1 MTRQQDFFGEYDRG
15 ALSIAI
21 RQLGEQMGAQA
32 SRVKHYLHQNYY
44 PEFLPVSGIRRRQIL
59 HEIRGFDV
67 VFHKLSADMVRFV
80 YKLEQKIVTEAA
92 TQGGGTALM
101 VLNGLRERQK
111 LIDLLLRGIHQKLA
125 HFRGTQIVSKPM
137 IDTNGLYQLCA
148 ELEKLALFIQ
158 YLAIGAKNSESGLLA
173 FKLGENFAER
183 LLAALPDLRLL
194 ELDWSLVQ
202 NYLEIGQ
209 NPTPQWVEA
218 EIVGHDFAANSDQ
231 DEESHAPPL
240 KAQLHAEADF
250 SDPTHAEPKT
260 RTKPPTSPHPAPP
273 PQNAHHPH
281 TVKRSQELRR
291 RLFPYR

>member
-1 MTRQQDFFGEYDRG
+1 MTRQQDFFGDYDRG

-44 PEFLPVSGIRRRQIL
+44 PDFHSASGIRRRQIL
-59 HEIRGFDV
+59 QEIRGFDV
-67 VFHKLSADMVRFV
+67 LFHKLSADMVRFV

-101 VLNGLRERQK
+101 ALNGLRERQK
-111 LIDLLLRGIHQKLA
+111 LIDVLLRAIHQKLA
-125 HFRGTQIVSKPM
+125 HFRGTQIVSKPL

-158 YLAIGAKNSESGLLA
+158 YLAIGVKNSESGLLA

-202 NYLEIGQ
+202 SYLELGQ
-209 NPTPQWVEA
+209 NPKPQWVEA
-218 EIVGHDFAANSDQ
+218 EIV
-231 DEESHAPPL
+231 SHAPYEFNATAENNAPPL
-240 KAQLHAEADF
+240 KAKLHPSSDF
-250 SDPTHAEPKT
+250 SDPNQAEHNN
-260 RTKPPTSPHPAPP
+260 RTKATSSVHHPPPTQNTNNPHAM
-273 PQNAHHPH
+273 
-281 TVKRSQELRR
+281 KRSQELRR